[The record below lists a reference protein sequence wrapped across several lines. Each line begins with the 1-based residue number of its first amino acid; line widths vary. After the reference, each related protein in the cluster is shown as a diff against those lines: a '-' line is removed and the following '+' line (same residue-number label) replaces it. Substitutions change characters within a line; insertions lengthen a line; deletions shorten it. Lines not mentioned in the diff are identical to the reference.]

1 MKRLLLLL
9 AVCTACIS
17 GVWAQAQT
25 ISGKVVDASTGE
37 PIIGASVVVQGTST
51 GSITSL
57 DGDFTLSCAEGAKLV
72 ISYIG
77 FETQVV
83 DAKDEVVISLSE
95 STSHLDEVMIV
106 AYGTTTRAQFVG
118 SAKAVETDEL
128 TQQAA
133 ANVTNALQGKVAG
146 VQVVNGSGQPGTAAN
161 IRVRGVGSLSG
172 GTTPLYVVDGAPVD
186 VDNINLISSYDIE
199 SMTVLK
205 DASATAIYGARGAN
219 GVVLITTKSGK
230 AQNKMTV
237 NVDAKWGNSQRGVP
251 NYATINDP
259 GTHYELAYKA
269 LYNSQFYNGQSI
281 ASSYA
286 YADKTLFTQTG
297 VGYQVFTVPEGEK
310 LIGTNFRLN
319 PNATLGYSDGEYY
332 YTPDNWEDEI
342 MNTGNLRQEY
352 NINISGG
359 NSATQYYISAGYL
372 NDPGLINGS
381 GFERFTARTKVDS
394 QVKKWLKVGASAT
407 YAHADMEDPGYSSE
421 DDWGS
426 TGNVFYAANAMA
438 PIYPFYVRNT
448 DKSIKVD
455 GNGYQVYDSGTNTN
469 AVRPGSAPQ
478 GNNAIN
484 LLIDTNKEVSDYFTG
499 SLYATITPIE
509 GLNISANITPE
520 YLGRY
525 SNSLSNPFYGS
536 TSVGGAVGVASER
549 FFAINQQ
556 YTVSY
561 KTAFA
566 DFHNIEVIAGWEAY
580 NLKEQVLSAS
590 NDHLFNPFVA
600 ELGNAYGVA
609 PTSANATSY
618 THNYSTAGAFARVQ
632 YDLMNRYFLTGTF
645 RYDASSRFAKEN
657 RWGAFGSVGAAW
669 LINRESWLA
678 DAKWINELKLKA
690 SWGTQG
696 NDQLGNYYVHRNL
709 YSISY
714 NSETGEFSKVLSQ
727 LGNPDLKW
735 ESQMMAN
742 VGVDFGFLDNR
753 LNGSIEYFNRQNDDM
768 LFYVSMPPSSGYGS
782 LRMPMNVGKVQ
793 NQGVEFDVEAVLV
806 SSKNIE
812 WSIYGNI
819 TYVDGKVLRL
829 PDSYLK
835 DDGTRWYAGSS
846 YILKEGGS
854 LHQAYMP
861 EYAGVDAETGKA
873 LYYLD
878 PADHSKGTTAIY
890 SQDLAG
896 DLGDISVKC
905 YGGFGTSLNLY
916 GVDLGVQFAYQ
927 FGGKAYDGTYQEMMH
942 AGDKLG
948 HIWSV
953 DILNAWTPENTQ
965 TDVPRLCA
973 SDSYDQQTSS
983 RWLVSSNYLSLN
995 NVTVGYTLPSKWTN
1009 KIGVAKARV
1018 YFQGDNLALFS
1029 ARQGYDPRQI
1039 QNATSYGVGISTNTG
1054 NFVYSM
1060 TRTFSGGISIS
1071 F

>member
-17 GVWAQAQT
+17 GVWAQTQT
-25 ISGKVVDASTGE
+25 VNGKVVDASTGE

-51 GSITSL
+51 GSITSV
-57 DGDFTLSCAEGAKLV
+57 DGDFTVECAPGAKLMVSFIGMTTV
-72 ISYIG
+72 IA
-77 FETQVV
+77 
-83 DAKDEVVISLSE
+83 DAKDGMLVELSE
-95 STSHLDEVMIV
+95 NTSQLDEVMVV

-118 SAKAVETDEL
+118 SAKAVESEEL
-128 TQQAA
+128 TQTAT
-133 ANVTNALQGKVAG
+133 ANVTNALQGKMAG
-146 VQVVNGSGQPGTAAN
+146 VQVVNGSGQPGTAAT

-186 VDNINLISSYDIE
+186 VNNINLISSYDIA

-219 GVVLITTKSGK
+219 GVVLITTKSG
-230 AQNKMTV
+230 NSHSKMTV

-269 LYNSQFYNGQSI
+269 LYNSQFYNGQSV
-281 ASSYA
+281 AASYA
-286 YADKTLFTQTG
+286 YADATLFTQSG
-297 VGYQVFTVPEGEK
+297 VGYQVYTVPEGEK

-319 PNATLGYSDGEYY
+319 PNAKLGYSDGTYY
-332 YTPDNWEDEI
+332 YTPDNWENEI
-342 MNTGNLRQEY
+342 LNTDNLRQEY

-359 NSATQYYISAGYL
+359 NNQTNYFISAGYL

-381 GFERFTARTKVDS
+381 GFERFTARTKIDS
-394 QVKKWLKVGASAT
+394 KVNKWLKVGASAT
-407 YAHADMEDPGYSSE
+407 YAHASSE
-421 DDWGS
+421 NPSNQDDWGS
-426 TGNVFYAANAMA
+426 TGNVFYASNAMA
-438 PIYPFYVRNT
+438 PIYPFYVRNA
-448 DKSIKVD
+448 DGDIKVD

-469 AVRPGSAPQ
+469 FVRPGSAPQ

-499 SLYATITPIE
+499 SLSATITPVE

-520 YLGRY
+520 YMGRY

-536 TSVGGAVGVASER
+536 TSVGGAVGVAAER

-556 YTVSY
+556 YTIGY
-561 KTAFA
+561 KTKFA

-580 NLKEQVLSAS
+580 NLKAQVLSAS

-600 ELGNAYGVA
+600 ELGNAYGTA
-609 PTSANATSY
+609 PTSANTSSY
-618 THNYSTAGAFARVQ
+618 THHYSTAGAFARLQ
-632 YDLMNRYFLTGTF
+632 YDLMDRYFLTSTF

-669 LINRESWLA
+669 LINRESWLENA
-678 DAKWINELKLKA
+678 EWIDELKLKA

-709 YSISY
+709 YNISY

-742 VGVDFGFLDNR
+742 AGVDFGFFSNR
-753 LNGSIEYFNRQNDDM
+753 LNGSVEYFNRQNADM

-793 NQGVEFDVEAVLV
+793 NQGIEVDIEAVLV
-806 SSKNIE
+806 STRNVE
-812 WSIYGNI
+812 WSVYGNI

-835 DDGTRWYAGSS
+835 EDGTRWYAGSS

-854 LHQAYMP
+854 LSQAYMP
-861 EYAGVDAETGKA
+861 EYAGVDEETGKA

-878 PADHSKGTTAIY
+878 PADHSKGTTATY

-905 YGGFGTSLNLY
+905 YGGFGTNLSVY
-916 GVDLGVQFAYQ
+916 GIDLGVQFAYQ
-927 FGGKAYDGTYQEMMH
+927 FGGMAYDGTYQEMMH
-942 AGDKLG
+942 AGDKTG

-995 NVTVGYTLPSKWTN
+995 NVTVGYTLPTKWMK
-1009 KIGVAKARV
+1009 KIGLTKARV
-1018 YFQGDNLALFS
+1018 FFQGDNLALFS
-1029 ARQGYDPRQI
+1029 ARQGFDPRQS
-1039 QNATSYGVGISTNTG
+1039 QNALSYGVGISTSTG
-1054 NFVYSM
+1054 NFVYSL

>member
-17 GVWAQAQT
+17 GVWAQTQT
-25 ISGKVVDASTGE
+25 VNGKVVDASTGE

-51 GSITSL
+51 GSITSV
-57 DGDFTLSCAEGAKLV
+57 DGDFTVECAPGAKLMVSFIGMTTV
-72 ISYIG
+72 IA
-77 FETQVV
+77 
-83 DAKDEVVISLSE
+83 DAKDGMLVELSE
-95 STSHLDEVMIV
+95 NTSQLDEVMVV

-118 SAKAVETDEL
+118 SAKAVESEEL
-128 TQQAA
+128 TQTAT
-133 ANVTNALQGKVAG
+133 ANVTNALQGKMAG
-146 VQVVNGSGQPGTAAN
+146 VQVVNGSGQPGTAAT

-186 VDNINLISSYDIE
+186 VNNINLISSYDIA

-219 GVVLITTKSGK
+219 GVVLITTKSGNSHSK
-230 AQNKMTV
+230 ITV

-269 LYNSQFYNGQSI
+269 LYNSQFYNGQSV
-281 ASSYA
+281 AASYA
-286 YADKTLFTQTG
+286 YADATLFTQSG
-297 VGYQVFTVPEGEK
+297 VGYQVYTVPEGEK

-319 PNATLGYSDGEYY
+319 PNAKLGYSDGTYY
-332 YTPDNWEDEI
+332 YTPDNWENEI
-342 MNTGNLRQEY
+342 LNTGNLRQEY

-359 NSATQYYISAGYL
+359 NNQTNYFISAGYL

-381 GFERFTARTKVDS
+381 GFERFTARTKIDS
-394 QVKKWLKVGASAT
+394 KVNKWLKVGASAT
-407 YAHADMEDPGYSSE
+407 YAHAISE
-421 DDWGS
+421 NPSYQDDWGS

-438 PIYPFYVRNT
+438 PIYPFYVRNA
-448 DKSIKVD
+448 DGDIKVD

-469 AVRPGSAPQ
+469 FVRPGSAPQ

-484 LLIDTNKEVSDYFTG
+484 LLIDTNEEVSDYFTG

-556 YTVSY
+556 YTIGY
-561 KTAFA
+561 KTEFA

-609 PTSANATSY
+609 PTSANTSSY
-618 THNYSTAGAFARVQ
+618 THNYSTAGAFARLQ
-632 YDLMNRYFLTGTF
+632 YDLMDRYFLTGTF

-669 LINRESWLA
+669 LINRESWLENA
-678 DAKWINELKLKA
+678 EWIDELKLKA

-709 YSISY
+709 YNISY

-806 SSKNIE
+806 STKNIE

-835 DDGTRWYAGSS
+835 EDGTRWYAGSS

-854 LHQAYMP
+854 LSQAYMP
-861 EYAGVDAETGKA
+861 EYAGVDEETGKA

-878 PADHSKGTTAIY
+878 PADHSKGTTATY

-942 AGDKLG
+942 AGDKPG

-995 NVTVGYTLPSKWTN
+995 NVTVGYNLPQKWTK
-1009 KIGVAKARV
+1009 KIGVANARV
-1018 YFQGDNLALFS
+1018 FFQGDNLALFS
-1029 ARQGYDPRQI
+1029 ARQGFDPRQS
-1039 QNATSYGVGISTNTG
+1039 QNALSYGVGISTSTG
-1054 NFVYSM
+1054 NFVYSL
-1060 TRTFSGGISIS
+1060 TRTFSGGISVS

>member
-17 GVWAQAQT
+17 GVWAQTQT
-25 ISGKVVDASTGE
+25 VYGKVVEASTGE
-37 PIIGASVVVQGTST
+37 PIVGASVVVQGTST
-51 GSITSL
+51 GSITSV
-57 DGDFTLSCAEGAKLV
+57 DGDFTLDCAEGAKLE
-72 ISYIG
+72 ISFIG
-77 FETQVV
+77 MESQVV
-83 DAKDEVVISLSE
+83 AAKDGMLVKLSE
-95 STSHLDEVMIV
+95 STSHLDEVMVV

-118 SAKAVETDEL
+118 SAKAVNSEEL
-128 TQQAA
+128 TQQAS

-146 VQVVNGSGQPGTAAN
+146 VQVVNNSGQPGTAAT

-172 GTTPLYVVDGAPVD
+172 STTPLYVVDGAPVD

-205 DASATAIYGARGAN
+205 DASATAIYGASGAN

-230 AQNKMTV
+230 SHSKMNV

-251 NYATINDP
+251 NYATINDA
-259 GTHYELAYKA
+259 GTHYELAYTA
-269 LYNSQFYNGQSI
+269 LYNSQYYNGQSI

-286 YADKTLFTQTG
+286 YADQTLLTQTG
-297 VGYQVFTVPEGEK
+297 VGYQVYTVPAGEK

-332 YTPDNWEDEI
+332 YTPDNWENEV
-342 MNTGNLRQEY
+342 MNTQNLRQEY
-352 NINISGG
+352 NVSISGG
-359 NSATQYYISAGYL
+359 NTTTNYFVSAGYL

-381 GFERFTARTKVDS
+381 AFERFTSRVKVDS
-394 QVKKWLKVGASAT
+394 QVKDWLKVGASAT
-407 YAHADMEDPGYSSE
+407 YSHANMNNPSNM

-438 PIYPFYVRNT
+438 PIFPFYVRDAEGN
-448 DKSIKVD
+448 IKVD
-455 GNGYQVYDSGTNTN
+455 GNGYQVYDTGTNTN

-484 LLIDTNKEVSDYFTG
+484 LLIDTNDEVSDYFTG
-499 SLYATITPIE
+499 SLYVAITPIE
-509 GLNISANITPE
+509 GLSISANITPE
-520 YLGRY
+520 YMGRY

-549 FFAINQQ
+549 FFSINQQ
-556 YTVSY
+556 YTIGY
-561 KTAFA
+561 KTKFA

-580 NLKEQVLSAS
+580 DLKEQVLSAS

-618 THNYSTAGAFARVQ
+618 THNYSTAGAFARLQ

-669 LINRESWLA
+669 LINRESWMS
-678 DAKWINELKLKA
+678 DVKWVNELKLKA

-696 NDQLGNYYVHRNL
+696 NDRLGNYYVHRNL

-714 NSETGEFSKVLSQ
+714 NSETGEYSKVLSQ
-727 LGNPDLKW
+727 LGNPNLKW
-735 ESQMMAN
+735 ESQVMSN
-742 VGVDFGFLDNR
+742 VGVDFGLLDNR
-753 LNGSIEYFNRQNDDM
+753 LNGSIEYFNRQNADM

-782 LRMPMNVGKVQ
+782 LSMPMNVGKVQ
-793 NQGVEFDVEAVLV
+793 NQGLEFDLEAVLV
-806 SSKNIE
+806 STKNIE
-812 WSIYGNI
+812 WSVYGNI

-835 DDGTRWYAGSS
+835 EDGTRSYIGSS

-854 LHQAYMP
+854 LSQAYLP
-861 EYAGVDAETGKA
+861 EYAGVDPETGKA
-873 LYYLD
+873 MYYLD
-878 PADHSKGTTAIY
+878 PADHSKGTTTTY
-890 SQDLAG
+890 SDDLAG

-905 YGGFGTSLNLY
+905 YGGFGTNLSLY

-927 FGGKAYDGTYQEMMH
+927 FGGMGYDGTYQEMMH
-942 AGDKLG
+942 AGDQLG
-948 HIWSV
+948 HIWHV
-953 DILNAWTPENTQ
+953 DILNAWTPENTD
-965 TDVPRLCA
+965 TNVPRICS
-973 SDSYDQQTSS
+973 SDSYNQQTSS

-995 NVTVGYTLPSKWTN
+995 NVTVGYTLPNKWTS

-1018 YFQGDNLALFS
+1018 FFQGDNLALFS
-1029 ARQGYDPRQI
+1029 ARQGYDPRQS
-1039 QNATSYGVGISTNTG
+1039 QNALSYGVGISTNTG
-1054 NFVYSM
+1054 NFVYSL
-1060 TRTFSGGISIS
+1060 TRIFSGGISIS